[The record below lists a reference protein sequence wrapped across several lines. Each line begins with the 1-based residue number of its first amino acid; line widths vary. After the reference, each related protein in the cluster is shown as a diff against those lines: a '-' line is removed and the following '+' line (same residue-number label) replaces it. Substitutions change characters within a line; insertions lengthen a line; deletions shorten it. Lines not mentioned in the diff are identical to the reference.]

1 MEMKMPSKKDQQE
14 KPTLKI
20 GDKEYDI
27 ENLTDESKALV
38 AQIRFMENKLNNL
51 NMETTVLRNSRQ
63 AALSKLT
70 SILEQK

>member
-1 MEMKMPSKKDQQE
+1 MATKKDQQK

-27 ENLTDESKALV
+27 ESLTDESKALV

-63 AALSKLT
+63 AALSKLS
-70 SILEQK
+70 SILEQN

>member
-1 MEMKMPSKKDQQE
+1 MATKKDQQK

-27 ENLTDESKALV
+27 ESLTDETKALI

-63 AALSKLT
+63 AALSKLS
-70 SILEQK
+70 SILEQS

>member
-1 MEMKMPSKKDQQE
+1 MATKKNQQK

-27 ENLTDESKALV
+27 ESLTDESKALV

-63 AALSKLT
+63 PALSKLS
-70 SILEQK
+70 SILEQN

>member
-1 MEMKMPSKKDQQE
+1 MATKKDQQK

-27 ENLTDESKALV
+27 ESLTDESKALI

-63 AALSKLT
+63 AALSKLS
-70 SILEQK
+70 SILEQN

>member
-1 MEMKMPSKKDQQE
+1 MATKKAQQN

-27 ENLTDESKALV
+27 ESLTDESKALV

-51 NMETTVLRNSRQ
+51 NMEMTVLRNSRQ

-70 SILEQK
+70 SILEQN

>member
-1 MEMKMPSKKDQQE
+1 MATKKNQQK

-20 GDKEYDI
+20 GDKEYDF
-27 ENLTDESKALV
+27 ESLTDESKALV

-63 AALSKLT
+63 AALSKLS
-70 SILEQK
+70 SILEQN

>member
-1 MEMKMPSKKDQQE
+1 MEKKMATKKAQQN

-27 ENLTDESKALV
+27 ESLTDESKALV

-51 NMETTVLRNSRQ
+51 NMEMTVLRNSRQ

-70 SILEQK
+70 SILEQN

>member
-1 MEMKMPSKKDQQE
+1 MATKKVQQN

-27 ENLTDESKALV
+27 ESLTDESKALV
-38 AQIRFMENKLNNL
+38 AQIRFMENKLNHL

>member
-1 MEMKMPSKKDQQE
+1 MATKKNQQK

-27 ENLTDESKALV
+27 ESLTDESKALV

-63 AALSKLT
+63 AALSKLS
-70 SILEQK
+70 SILEQN

>member
-1 MEMKMPSKKDQQE
+1 MPSKKDQQK

>member
-1 MEMKMPSKKDQQE
+1 MATKKNEQK

-27 ENLTDESKALV
+27 DSLTDESKALV
-38 AQIRFMENKLNNL
+38 AQIRFMENKLSNL

-63 AALSKLT
+63 AALSKLS
-70 SILEQK
+70 SILEQN